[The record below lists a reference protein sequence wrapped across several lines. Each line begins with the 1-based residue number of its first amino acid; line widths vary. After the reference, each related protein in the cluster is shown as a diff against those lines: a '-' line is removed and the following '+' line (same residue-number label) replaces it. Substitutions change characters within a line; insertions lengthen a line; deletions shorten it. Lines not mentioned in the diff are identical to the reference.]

1 MFFALDLP
9 GGSGQAHDQ
18 KFVKIT
24 KLLENDSN
32 SNMLAAR
39 EDLLDVILHPFQD
52 LDVQLL
58 SQ

>member
-39 EDLLDVILHPFQD
+39 EDLLDVI
-52 LDVQLL
+52 
-58 SQ
+58 